1 VSKILLPLLFVSAS
15 LFAAGHGAESEAGTD
30 IVQRTVN
37 FVIFAG
43 ILWYLLAEPVKNYFG
58 GRSQE
63 IADELQKVQDRLRE
77 SKQAKETAEAKI
89 VEAEKLAEEI
99 MAAASKEGKILNEK
113 ILKQCDVDVENLQK
127 QSVALMDLEQRKMV
141 RELVDEIMDEV
152 LAQEGSALDKEAMA
166 NIIMKKVA

>member
-15 LFAAGHGAESEAGTD
+15 LFASEHAADAGTD

-58 GRSQE
+58 GRSQG
-63 IADELQKVQDRLRE
+63 IANELQKVQDRLRE
-77 SKQAKETAEAKI
+77 SKQAKEAAEIKI
-89 VEAEKLAEEI
+89 NEARNLAEEI
-99 MAAASKEGKILNEK
+99 MITASKEGKILNAK
-113 ILKQCDVDVENLQK
+113 ILKQCDADVENLQK
-127 QSVALMDLEQRKMV
+127 QSVAVMELEQRKMV
-141 RELVDEIMDEV
+141 RELVDEIMEDV
-152 LAQEGSALDKEAMA
+152 LAEESLVLDREAMA

>member
-1 VSKILLPLLFVSAS
+1 MSKILLPLLFVTAS
-15 LFAAGHGAESEAGTD
+15 LFASEHAAEGGTD

-58 GRSQE
+58 GRSQG

-77 SKQAKETAEAKI
+77 SKQAKEAAEAKVI
-89 VEAEKLAEEI
+89 EANKLAEEI
-99 MAAASKEGKILNEK
+99 IATASKEGKVLNEK
-113 ILKQCDVDVENLQK
+113 ILKQCDVDVENMQK
-127 QSVALMDLEQRKMV
+127 QNVAVMELEQRKMV
-141 RELVDEIMDEV
+141 RQLVDEIMNEV
-152 LAQEGSALDKEAMA
+152 LTQESSSLDKEAMA